1 MADTTEPEPTAS
13 HKRCERWKLGACR
26 SSSFVQFMLKA
37 LHDAGCPVDASKHF
51 VCEPCPVANTTGAFD
66 ASRNQ
71 IVLCEDALYSESNTA
86 DVLTHELMHAFD
98 HCRGHVDFAS
108 NIKHLACTEIR
119 AANVSG
125 DCFFLK
131 EFFNRLNLKIAGQHQ
146 RCVKR
151 RAALSVAAAMD
162 VSKET
167 AMDAVDEVYEVCF
180 RDTTPF
186 DRIP

>member
-119 AANVSG
+119 AAN
-125 DCFFLK
+125 
-131 EFFNRLNLKIAGQHQ
+131 